1 MSDSSTKLP
10 ALVLSKF
17 GNFPWRVLIVGV
29 SLGLLVA
36 VAAMVWLMEPPM
48 SEVAALV
55 RTLGLTSI
63 FSLAA
68 GFVLYKRG
76 LARLPSLSLTLV
88 LAYVWATVL
97 TLVNVLLLANL
108 MFVSEHDLALSLVL
122 MLFAAVIAMTFGV
135 FVAASVTDS
144 LRQLAQTAEEMARGD
159 LGARAP
165 VRGRDEVAQ
174 AATAFNEMARQLEQA
189 AERRQQVETLRRDL
203 IAWTSHDLRTPL
215 TSIRAMVEALDDG
228 VVEDEVMARRY
239 YQVIRSDVMA
249 LNRLIDDLFE
259 LAQLET
265 GGIQMVLA
273 PHSLSDLVSDTL
285 ESFRVLAEQKGVRLE
300 GKVSAGRDAIFVDA
314 GKISRALNNIV
325 ANAIGYTPAGG
336 AVMIL
341 AEAAGNDVRII
352 VEDDGPGFAEEDLPR
367 VFEQFYRGE
376 EARSRA
382 TGGAGLGLAIG
393 RAIVEA
399 HGGQM
404 WASNR
409 AGGGAAVGFLLP
421 TNVAETSAG

>member
-336 AVMIL
+336 TVMIR
-341 AEAAGNDVRII
+341 AETAGDGVRLI

>member
-1 MSDSSTKLP
+1 M
-10 ALVLSKF
+10 A
-17 GNFPWRVLIVGV
+17 GVG
-29 SLGLLVA
+29 LALLVA
-36 VAAMVWLMEPPM
+36 VAVMVWLMKPPM

-63 FSLAA
+63 LSLGA
-68 GFVLYKRG
+68 GFLLYRRG

-88 LAYVWATVL
+88 LAYAWATLL
-97 TLVNVLLLANL
+97 TLVNVLVLASL

-122 MLFAAVIAMTFGV
+122 MLFAAIIAMTFGV

-144 LRQLAQTAEEMARGD
+144 LRQLAETAKEVARGNFA
-159 LGARAP
+159 ARAA

-174 AATAFNEMARQLEQA
+174 VATAFNEMARQLEQG

-228 VVEDEVMARRY
+228 VVEDEAMARRY

-273 PHSLSDLVSDTL
+273 PHSLRDLISDTL
-285 ESFRVLAEQKGVRLE
+285 ESFRVLAQQRGIRLE
-300 GKVSAGRDAIFVDA
+300 GEVSAASDAILVDA

-325 ANAIGYTPAGG
+325 ANAIGHAPEGG
-336 AVMIL
+336 CVTIL
-341 AEAAGNDVRII
+341 AESAAGNSVRIT

-376 EARSRA
+376 EARTRA

-399 HGGQM
+399 HGGRM
-404 WASNR
+404 WARNR
-409 AGGGAAVGFLLP
+409 EGGGASVGFHLP
-421 TNVAETSAG
+421 HSPPEAD

>member
-144 LRQLAQTAEEMARGD
+144 LQQLAQTAEEMARGN